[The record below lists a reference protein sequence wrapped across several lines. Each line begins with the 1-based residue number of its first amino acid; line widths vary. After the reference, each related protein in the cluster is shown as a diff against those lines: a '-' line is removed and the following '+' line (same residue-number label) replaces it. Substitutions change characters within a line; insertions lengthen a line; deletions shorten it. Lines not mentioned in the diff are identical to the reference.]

1 MENVFRRHIGAA
13 WDLLP
18 DVVRRSHEVPLRAG
32 GTVDVRW
39 GPGRAGR
46 LVARALRMPPE
57 GLGIPITME
66 VRPDG
71 GRVLLDRSFGAAHF
85 PSAQAV
91 VGGVVREWA
100 GPATFDFRLE
110 ADAERLVYRTVRV
123 RVFGVPA
130 PGVGVT
136 TVVEPR
142 GDGWRTRVTVE
153 TRVLGR
159 ILEYD
164 ARVDFR

>member
-1 MENVFRRHIGAA
+1 MESIFRRHAGPAF
-13 WDLLP
+13 DQLP
-18 DVVRRSHEVPLRAG
+18 EIIRRAHEVPLVAWG
-32 GTVDVRW
+32 EVDVRW
-39 GPGRAGR
+39 GPGGAGR

-57 GLGIPITME
+57 GLGMPITME
-66 VRPDG
+66 MRPDG
-71 GRVLLDRSFGAAHF
+71 DRVLLNRTFAGAHY
-85 PSAQAV
+85 PSVQAV

-130 PGVGVT
+130 PGVSVT

-142 GDGWRTRVTVE
+142 DEGWRTRVTVE
-153 TRVLGR
+153 TGLLGR

>member
-1 MENVFRRHIGAA
+1 M
-13 WDLLP
+13 DM
-18 DVVRRSHEVPLRAG
+18 
-32 GTVDVRW
+32 
-39 GPGRAGR
+39 R
-46 LVARALRMPPE
+46 LE
-57 GLGIPITME
+57 G
-66 VRPDG
+66 D
-71 GRVLLDRSFGAAHF
+71 RVLLNRSFGGAHY
-85 PSAQAV
+85 PSVQAV

-123 RVFGVPA
+123 RILGMPA
-130 PGVGVT
+130 PGVEVT

-142 GDGWRTRVTVE
+142 GDGWRARVTVE
-153 TRVLGR
+153 TRLLGR